1 MAIRKDANT
10 LTTAEKQEFV
20 QAVHTLKQS
29 GLYDQFVLR
38 HANTPMTAIH
48 RSPAFLPWHRRFILD
63 FEREL
68 QRVSGNPN
76 LGLPYWNWPNGGP
89 GASMWNDD
97 LLGGDGNS
105 ITGIVE
111 TGPFRSGQWSVI
123 NSDGNATGPLRR
135 RFGQSGASTLP
146 TQSEILQ
153 VLGVTPYDSFPWN
166 ISSSPS
172 FRNQLE
178 GWTGPNLHNRGHV
191 WVGGSMLPM
200 TSPNDPVFFMHHCM
214 VDKLW
219 HEWQLRFP
227 NQGYLPVSG
236 GPFGQNLTD
245 AMAGTPNGPVGSR
258 PIDMLDSTALGIE
271 YDQLLPGTPQ
281 PTPPGQN
288 VTQLNVNALP
298 VSGQVSQPG
307 EIDLFEFELDQRR
320 NIILETS
327 GNSDTVLTL
336 YGPDDFTR
344 EIAVNDDGGSN
355 FNSRISMTLSAGTYR
370 ASVRL
375 YNPSRTGEY
384 QIQLSSET
392 GTPTPSIPLL
402 TVDNSPFA
410 AEISTD
416 RESDVY
422 QINITTAGRFQ
433 IETQGDTD
441 VFLSVYGPDS
451 QSTLIATDDD
461 SGIGLN
467 SRLILELNPG
477 GYFAAVRH
485 FSAFGRGAYQIRVV
499 RLS

>member
-1 MAIRKDANT
+1 
-10 LTTAEKQEFV
+10 
-20 QAVHTLKQS
+20 
-29 GLYDQFVLR
+29 
-38 HANTPMTAIH
+38 
-48 RSPAFLPWHRRFILD
+48 
-63 FEREL
+63 
-68 QRVSGNPN
+68 
-76 LGLPYWNWPNGGP
+76 
-89 GASMWNDD
+89 
-97 LLGGDGNS
+97 GNS

-123 NSDGNATGPLRR
+123 NSDGNSTGPLRR
-135 RFGQSGASTLP
+135 QFGRSGANTLP

-153 VLGVTPYDSFPWN
+153 VLSVTPYDSFPWHTN
-166 ISSSPS
+166 SSPS

-178 GWTGPNLHNRGHV
+178 GWMGPNLHNRGHV

-245 AMAGTPNGPVGSR
+245 MMAGTPNGPVGSR
-258 PIDMLDSTALGIE
+258 PIDVLDSAALGIE

-281 PTPPGQN
+281 PIPPGQN
-288 VTQLNVNALP
+288 VTRINLNAAP
-298 VSGQVSQPG
+298 AAGQVSQPG
-307 EIDLFEFELDQRR
+307 EIDLFEFDLDQLR

-344 EIAVNDDGGSN
+344 EIAENDDGGSN
-355 FNSRISMTLSAGTYR
+355 FNSRISMTLSAGSYR

-375 YNPSRTGEY
+375 YNPGSTGDY
-384 QIQLSSET
+384 RIQLSSET
-392 GTPTPSIPLL
+392 GTPIPSIPVL
-402 TVDNSPFA
+402 TVDNPPFA

-422 QINITTAGRFQ
+422 QINISAAGRYQ
-433 IETQGDTD
+433 IETQGNTD
-441 VFLSVYGPDS
+441 VFLSLYGPGS

-461 SGIGLN
+461 SGAGLN
-467 SRLILELNPG
+467 ARLIRELSPG
-477 GYFAAVRH
+477 SYFAAVRH
-485 FSAFGRGAYQIRVV
+485 FSAFGRGAYQIRVI
-499 RLS
+499 RS